1 VRYRAL
7 GRTGLAVSEVGFGCG
22 VTAGLM
28 VEGDAAAQA
37 EAVGRA
43 LALGIN
49 YFDTAPIYGDQRSER
64 NLGAALRAT
73 GAMNHAPT
81 RSRPIVATKL
91 VLELADLADVDGAVR
106 RSVAGSLERLGR
118 ERLDV
123 LQLHNR
129 VAAERAARPNTGVG
143 ALLSV
148 ADVLGREGVLA
159 SMQRLQAEGLVGFLG
174 CCAYGGEMAAV
185 RALLDTGAFDVLLA
199 HYSLLNPSA
208 AEAAGAGG
216 QDEEPSARHTAA
228 PGGGGG
234 QDYEQVMQHAA
245 AGGVGVAVIRAL
257 EAGALTGQPRRSLA
271 GRGVAPGYA
280 VSVARA
286 AALEDGLAARGWAAP
301 TEAAIRYVLAEPAVS
316 TVVLGFSEVAHV
328 EQAAAYAARG
338 PLAEDNRAWVRAVVG
353 G

>member
-1 VRYRAL
+1 VKYRGL
-7 GRTGLAVSEVGFGCG
+7 GRTGLAVSEVAFGCG

-28 VEGDAAAQA
+28 IEGGAAAQA

-64 NLGAALRAT
+64 NLGATLRAA

-81 RSRPIVATKL
+81 PGPGGGRQGAASSAPTRPGPIVATKL
-91 VLELADLADVDGAVR
+91 VLELGDLADVDGAVR

-148 ADVLGREGVLA
+148 ADVLGPGGVLA
-159 SMQRLQAEGLVGFLG
+159 SMQALQAEGQVGVLG

-199 HYSLLNPSA
+199 HYSVLNPSA
-208 AEAAGAGG
+208 AEPAGG
-216 QDEEPSARHTAA
+216 GA
-228 PGGGGG
+228 G
-234 QDYEQVMQHAA
+234 QDYEGIARY
-245 AGGVGVAVIRAL
+245 AGARGVGVAVIRAL
-257 EAGALTGQPRRSLA
+257 EAGALTGQPRHPLSV
-271 GRGVAPGYA
+271 RGVAPGYA
-280 VSVARA
+280 ASAARA
-286 AALEDGLAARGWAAP
+286 AALDAGLAARGWEAP

-328 EQAAAYAARG
+328 EQAVAYAERG
-338 PLAEDNRAWVRAVVG
+338 PLSADERGWIRAAVG